1 MSLSAPHPLT
11 LAPTGS
17 QVHCMDPDSYEQL
30 AVERDIFGSVAD
42 FLKEGLEV
50 TLNFH
55 GEDAVTGEVPTHV
68 TLQVEEAAPTMKGET
83 AAPSY
88 KKAVCEGGVEVRWA
102 GQGGGVLEW
111 GWKGGGAWQAGMC
124 RDLLSGDGWLACS

>member
-1 MSLSAPHPLT
+1 
-11 LAPTGS
+11 
-17 QVHCMDPDSYEQL
+17 MDPDSYEQL
-30 AVERDIFGSVAD
+30 VVERDIFGGAAD

-68 TLQVEEAAPTMKGET
+68 TLLVEEAAPTMKGET

-88 KKAVCEGGVEVRWA
+88 KRAVCEGGVEVGPGWRQA
-102 GQGGGVLEW
+102 GRGCLGDGCLGGEGQG
-111 GWKGGGAWQAGMC
+111 
-124 RDLLSGDGWLACS
+124 

>member
-1 MSLSAPHPLT
+1 
-11 LAPTGS
+11 
-17 QVHCMDPDSYEQL
+17 MDPDSYEQL
-30 AVERDIFGSVAD
+30 AVERDIFGGGAD
-42 FLKEGLEV
+42 FLREGLEV

-88 KKAVCEGGVEVRWA
+88 KKAVCEGGVEVGLGLGLGLGGRGYSSA
-102 GQGGGVLEW
+102 GRG
-111 GWKGGGAWQAGMC
+111 KGG
-124 RDLLSGDGWLACS
+124 